1 MDCILSIYCNK
12 DTEKLIDIREIVSF
26 ITRRKKK
33 EAIYAQ
39 FGASSDTE
47 YEMTVDIHLKSGTI
61 ITAKYDDNIAKA
73 ISTWE
78 DYVRHSYDYEMSK
91 Y

>member
-1 MDCILSIYCNK
+1 MSIYCNK

-26 ITRRKKK
+26 ITRREKK
-33 EAIYAQ
+33 ETIYAQ
-39 FGASSDTE
+39 SDTV

-78 DYVRHSYDYEMSK
+78 DYVRLSYDYEMSK

>member
-1 MDCILSIYCNK
+1 MDCILSVYCNK

-26 ITRRKKK
+26 ITRREKK
-33 EAIYAQ
+33 ETNPAVLNVV
-39 FGASSDTE
+39 

-61 ITAKYDDNIAKA
+61 ITTKYDDNVAKA

-78 DYVRHSYDYEMSK
+78 DYVRLSYDYEMSK

>member
-1 MDCILSIYCNK
+1 LSVYCNK

-26 ITRRKKK
+26 ITRREKK
-33 EAIYAQ
+33 ETNPAVLNVV
-39 FGASSDTE
+39 

-61 ITAKYDDNIAKA
+61 ITAKYDDNVAKA

-78 DYVRHSYDYEMSK
+78 DYVRLSYDYEMSK

>member
-1 MDCILSIYCNK
+1 MDCILSVYCNK

-26 ITRRKKK
+26 ITRRNKK
-33 EAIYAQ
+33 ETNPSVLNIV
-39 FGASSDTE
+39 

-61 ITAKYDDNIAKA
+61 ITAKYDDNVAKA

-78 DYVRHSYDYEMSK
+78 DYVRLSYDYEMSK

>member
-1 MDCILSIYCNK
+1 LSVYCNK

-26 ITRRKKK
+26 ITRRDKK
-33 EAIYAQ
+33 ETNPAVLNIV
-39 FGASSDTE
+39 

-61 ITAKYDDNIAKA
+61 ITAKYDDNVAKA

-78 DYVRHSYDYEMSK
+78 DYVRLSYDYEMSK

>member
-1 MDCILSIYCNK
+1 MSIYCNK

-26 ITRRKKK
+26 ITKREKK
-33 EAIYAQ
+33 ETIPAQ
-39 FGASSDTE
+39 LDTV

>member
-1 MDCILSIYCNK
+1 
-12 DTEKLIDIREIVSF
+12 LIDIREIVSF
-26 ITRRKKK
+26 ITRREKK
-33 EAIYAQ
+33 ETNPAVLNVV
-39 FGASSDTE
+39 

-61 ITAKYDDNIAKA
+61 ITAKYDDNVAKA

-78 DYVRHSYDYEMSK
+78 DYVRLSYDYEMSK

>member
-1 MDCILSIYCNK
+1 M
-12 DTEKLIDIREIVSF
+12 IDIREIVSF
-26 ITRRKKK
+26 ITRREKK
-33 EAIYAQ
+33 ETIYAQ
-39 FGASSDTE
+39 SDTV

-61 ITAKYDDNIAKA
+61 ITAKYDDNVAKA

-78 DYVRHSYDYEMSK
+78 DYVRLSYDYEMSK

>member
-1 MDCILSIYCNK
+1 MDCILSVYCNK

-26 ITRRKKK
+26 ITRREKK
-33 EAIYAQ
+33 ETNPAVLNVV
-39 FGASSDTE
+39 

-61 ITAKYDDNIAKA
+61 ITAKYDDNVAKA

-78 DYVRHSYDYEMSK
+78 DYVRLSYDYEMSK

>member
-1 MDCILSIYCNK
+1 LSIYCNK

-26 ITRRKKK
+26 ITRREKK
-33 EAIYAQ
+33 ETNPAVLNIV
-39 FGASSDTE
+39 

>member
-1 MDCILSIYCNK
+1 MSIYCNK

-26 ITRRKKK
+26 ITRREKK
-33 EAIYAQ
+33 ETNPAVLNIV
-39 FGASSDTE
+39 

>member
-1 MDCILSIYCNK
+1 LSIYCNK

-26 ITRRKKK
+26 ITKREKK
-33 EAIYAQ
+33 ETIPAQ
-39 FGASSDTE
+39 LDTV

>member
-1 MDCILSIYCNK
+1 MSIYYNK
-12 DTEKLIDIREIVSF
+12 ETEKLIDIREIVSF
-26 ITRRKKK
+26 ITRREKK
-33 EAIYAQ
+33 ETIPAQ
-39 FGASSDTE
+39 LDTV

-61 ITAKYDDNIAKA
+61 ITAKYDDNIGKA

>member
-1 MDCILSIYCNK
+1 LSVYCNK

-26 ITRRKKK
+26 ITRRNKK
-33 EAIYAQ
+33 ETNPSVLNIV
-39 FGASSDTE
+39 

-61 ITAKYDDNIAKA
+61 ITAKYDDNVAKA

-78 DYVRHSYDYEMSK
+78 DYVRLSYDYEMSK

>member
-26 ITRRKKK
+26 ITRREKK
-33 EAIYAQ
+33 ETIYAQ
-39 FGASSDTE
+39 SDTV

>member
-1 MDCILSIYCNK
+1 MSIYCNK

-26 ITRRKKK
+26 ITKREKK
-33 EAIYAQ
+33 ETSPAVLNIV
-39 FGASSDTE
+39 

-61 ITAKYDDNIAKA
+61 ITAKYDDNVAKA

-78 DYVRHSYDYEMSK
+78 DYVRLSYDYEMSK

>member
-1 MDCILSIYCNK
+1 MDCILSVYCNK

-26 ITRRKKK
+26 ITRRDKK
-33 EAIYAQ
+33 ETNPAVLNIV
-39 FGASSDTE
+39 

-61 ITAKYDDNIAKA
+61 ITAKYDDNVAKA

-78 DYVRHSYDYEMSK
+78 DYVRLSYDYEMSK

>member
-1 MDCILSIYCNK
+1 MSVYCNK

-26 ITRRKKK
+26 ITRRNKK
-33 EAIYAQ
+33 ETNPSVLNIV
-39 FGASSDTE
+39 

-61 ITAKYDDNIAKA
+61 ITAKYDDNVAKA

-78 DYVRHSYDYEMSK
+78 DYVRLSYDYEMSK

>member
-1 MDCILSIYCNK
+1 MDCILSVYCNE
-12 DTEKLIDIREIVSF
+12 DTEKLIDIREIASF
-26 ITRRKKK
+26 ITKREKK
-33 EAIYAQ
+33 ETSPAVLNIV
-39 FGASSDTE
+39 

-61 ITAKYDDNIAKA
+61 ITAKYDDNVAKA

-78 DYVRHSYDYEMSK
+78 DYVRLSYDYEMSK

>member
-1 MDCILSIYCNK
+1 MDCILSVYCNK

-26 ITRRKKK
+26 ITRRNKK
-33 EAIYAQ
+33 ETNPSVLNIV
-39 FGASSDTE
+39 

>member
-1 MDCILSIYCNK
+1 MSVYCNK

-26 ITRRKKK
+26 ITRREKK
-33 EAIYAQ
+33 ETNPAVLNVV
-39 FGASSDTE
+39 

-61 ITAKYDDNIAKA
+61 ITAKYDDNVAKA

-78 DYVRHSYDYEMSK
+78 DYVRLSYDYEMSK

>member
-1 MDCILSIYCNK
+1 MSIYCNK

-26 ITRRKKK
+26 ITRREKK
-33 EAIYAQ
+33 ETIPAQ
-39 FGASSDTE
+39 LDTV

>member
-1 MDCILSIYCNK
+1 MSVYCGE

-26 ITRRKKK
+26 ITKREQK
-33 EAIYAQ
+33 ETDP
-39 FGASSDTE
+39 ASSNIFE
-47 YEMTVDIHLKSGTI
+47 ITVDIHLKSGTI
-61 ITAKYDDNIAKA
+61 ITAKYDDNVDKA

-78 DYVRHSYDYEMSK
+78 DYVRLSYDYEMSK

>member
-1 MDCILSIYCNK
+1 MSIYCNK

-26 ITRRKKK
+26 ITKREKK
-33 EAIYAQ
+33 ETSPAVLNIV
-39 FGASSDTE
+39 

>member
-1 MDCILSIYCNK
+1 MDCILSVYCNE

-26 ITRRKKK
+26 ITKRKKK
-33 EAIYAQ
+33 ETDPA
-39 FGASSDTE
+39 ASNIFE
-47 YEMTVDIHLKSGTI
+47 ITVDIHLKSGTI
-61 ITAKYDDNIAKA
+61 ITAKYDDNVDKA

-78 DYVRHSYDYEMSK
+78 DYVRLSYDYEMSK

>member
-26 ITRRKKK
+26 ITKREKK
-33 EAIYAQ
+33 ETIPAELN
-39 FGASSDTE
+39 TV

>member
-26 ITRRKKK
+26 ITKREKK
-33 EAIYAQ
+33 ETIPAQ
-39 FGASSDTE
+39 LDTV